1 VLAALREPLV
11 AEKFQPLSPEE
22 FAARVEGQPQSP
34 DSTEPVT
41 AVYTNGPTSPSKR
54 LEPPEHFYRE
64 HDNVVDIQ
72 SASDAPLP
80 PFDMDAEAAVLSSLL
95 LQPQELAK
103 VSQLLSPESFYSEAH
118 RRIFEAVLS
127 VAAKDRDVDVITVAS
142 ELRESERL
150 RQVGGLAYLTS
161 VVNAAPAVTH
171 IDSYVSTV
179 RELAYRRSVILA
191 CQKASAVLY
200 IEKTDVLAVVD
211 DVRKTLDLA
220 PTANIVLSTEDLFKP
235 LSEPNWLVPVLG
247 IAPGAPTMIAGY
259 GWSGKSLMAQSIAV
273 AVATGSLLWNQFTTR
288 KGRVLHL
295 DFEQGTYLTSDR
307 YQRIAYGKQL
317 KKEDFESR
325 LEAIAIPDFNFAGS
339 NCRDILCRF
348 GENRDLVIID
358 SLRAST
364 HGLDEN
370 QSEISKPLVAS
381 LHASEKTGC
390 VFTFIHHETKNGSTD
405 GDARKKPRGHGSIF
419 DASGCQI
426 AMEAPQEFDDPIIVR
441 NTKARALRN
450 KGFRPFNFYIDDFE
464 DGAGIVFRYEQLD
477 KDQVV
482 KKRNVSRDA
491 DRAHREAVEEARR
504 AERAARDL
512 VEKTRQDRE
521 DEQIATMIIRKS
533 PGVSKYQLRVKMGTS
548 VPGGC
553 GRGRIDMA
561 IERLIDSG
569 VVVVDR
575 AARGELLHY
584 LAETKRRH
592 VAPPKNDERDS
603 DRPTEPSGEDDES

>member
-1 VLAALREPLV
+1 VS
-11 AEKFQPLSPEE
+11 EKFTPISPEE
-22 FAARVEGQPQSP
+22 FASRVEGQPASE
-34 DSTEPVT
+34 EPVT
-41 AVYTNGPTSPSKR
+41 ATVPVYTNGPANGVFKS
-54 LEPPEHFYRE
+54 PPEDFYRDHE
-64 HDNVVDIQ
+64 QLVDGQ
-72 SASDAPLP
+72 AAESKLP
-80 PFDMDAEAAVLSSLL
+80 PFDLNAEAAVLSVLL

-103 VSQLLSPESFYSEAH
+103 VSQQLAPDSFYSEPH

-127 VAAKDRDVDVITVAS
+127 LQAKERDIDIVTVGS
-142 ELRESERL
+142 ELKETGRL
-150 RQVGGLAYLTS
+150 AQVGGLAYLSEVLSS
-161 VVNAAPAVTH
+161 VPAITH
-171 IDSYVSTV
+171 IASYVETV
-179 RELAYRRSVILA
+179 RQLAYRRAMIFA
-191 CQKASAVLY
+191 CQKAAATLFV
-200 IEKTDVLAVVD
+200 EGVD
-211 DVRKTLDLA
+211 LLQVAEGLRSTLDLA
-220 PTANIVLSTEDLFKP
+220 PSENVVLSTEELFTP
-235 LSEPNWLVPVLG
+235 QPDPNWLVPALG

-295 DFEQGTYLTSDR
+295 DFEQGRYLTSDR

-317 KKEDFESR
+317 KKEEFESR
-325 LEAIAIPDFNFAGS
+325 LEAITVPSFDLAGS

-390 VFTFIHHETKNGSTD
+390 VFTFIHHETKNGSAD

-450 KGFRPFNFYIDDFE
+450 KGFKPFNFYIDDIE
-464 DGAGIVFRYEQLD
+464 EGAGIIFRYEQLD
-477 KDQVV
+477 KDQFV

-491 DRAHREAVEEARR
+491 DRAHRKAVEEARK
-504 AERAARDL
+504 AERMARDL
-512 VEKTRQDRE
+512 VEKQRQDRE

-569 VVVVDR
+569 AVVVDR

-592 VAPPKNDERDS
+592 VATPKNDDRDPK
-603 DRPTEPSGEDDES
+603 RPMEPSDDEDES